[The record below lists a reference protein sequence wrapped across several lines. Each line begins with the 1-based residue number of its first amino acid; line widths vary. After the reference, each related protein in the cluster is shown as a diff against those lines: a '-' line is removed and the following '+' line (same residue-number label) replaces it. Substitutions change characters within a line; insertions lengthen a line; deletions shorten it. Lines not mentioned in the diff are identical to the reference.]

1 MNDVFYQ
8 SSFYGGVG
16 APGTATDVAPVS
28 ALWADRAPL
37 QTQVGRQVRFTD
49 VGGGSGNVSGGTTMI
64 WNGTRWRPL
73 SGVVTL
79 DAIDTANVGTTG
91 TAEQQLNPNRIA
103 IPAGLMVNGDRI
115 RVITS
120 ASKSGASD
128 SCTLRL
134 RFGANGT
141 VADTLLTTISSLAA
155 SNQSYND
162 IFDYKRISATQ
173 VQQQGNQTFKGASV
187 AAYPAAITVANMD
200 SNAMFLTISGQMAT
214 GTTEVP
220 TVQNYTLEWYPTDV

>member
-28 ALWADRAPL
+28 ALWADRVPL

-49 VGGGSGNVSGGTTMI
+49 VGGGSGNVSGGTTMA

-79 DAIDTANVGTTG
+79 DAIDTANVGAADTT
-91 TAEQQLNPNRIA
+91 EQQLNPSHIA
-103 IPAGLMVNGDRI
+103 IPAGLIVDGDRI
-115 RVITS
+115 RIVIS
-120 ASKSGASD
+120 ASKSGASAN
-128 SCTLRL
+128 CTIRV
-134 RFGANGT
+134 RFGPAGT
-141 VADTLLTTISSLAA
+141 VADQLLTTISALSA

-162 IFDYKRISATQ
+162 IFDYKRTGATAI
-173 VQQQGNQTFKGASV
+173 QQQGNQTYKGASS
-187 AAYPAAITVANMD
+187 AAFPAPITVANMGA
-200 SNAMFLTISGQMAT
+200 NAMYMTISAQMGAAT
-214 GTTEVP
+214 EAP
-220 TVQNYTLEWYPTDV
+220 TIQNYTLEWYPTDV